1 MLIPA
6 RSISLRAARVLRPG
20 IGGRVLASFE
30 RVCDLVTDA
39 GEVVALVWGGI
50 GNGPLNVVL
59 PGDRG
64 PGVALPAGTRF
75 TVTEEGDVVRSE
87 PVIVD
92 PVSPATGSRIKIRAS
107 HPGVEASAGRVVC
120 GKQPA
125 EASSPG
131 NYLAISPIVIDLTS
145 AVPWNPQPDWDHLRA
160 RRRQIAAGAKVIA
173 GILAEAGWTPA
184 RCGLPE
190 VVCEQAACGRYGG
203 PRCAR
208 GARAR
213 PDARR
218 RRLAGRL
225 AVGTASGARPDRFAK
240 PVRSHRQ
247 NSRRP
252 HNDPQPCP
260 AGVRG
265 RQRGRRRMAH
275 VARDIGGRVPV
286 TNLPI
291 YQSTQTILSHGATS
305 GAAMLIGFC
314 AGVAHLMSLIP
325 DPDT

>member
-6 RSISLRAARVLRPG
+6 RSISLRAARILRPG
-20 IGGRVLASFE
+20 VGGRVLASFE
-30 RVCDLVTDA
+30 RVCDLVTDS

-59 PGDRG
+59 AHG
-64 PGVALPAGTRF
+64 PGVSLPAGTRF
-75 TVTEEGDVVRSE
+75 TVTGEGDVVRSE

-92 PVSPATGSRIKIRAS
+92 PVSPATGSQIKMRAPQ
-107 HPGVEASAGRVVC
+107 PGVEALAGRVVC

-131 NYLAISPIVIDLTS
+131 NYLAISPIVIDLS
-145 AVPWNPQPDWDHLRA
+145 AAVPWNPQPDWDHLRA

-190 VVCEQAACGRYGG
+190 VVCEQAARGEADG

-208 GARAR
+208 GAGTR
-213 PDARR
+213 PDTRR

-225 AVGTASGARPDRFAK
+225 AAGAASGARPDRFAK
-240 PVRSHRQ
+240 PVRSRRRRWPPTA
-247 NSRRP
+247 RRP
-252 HNDPQPCP
+252 SAAPCWRARPP
-260 AGVRG
+260 ARPTPHGTRCS
-265 RQRGRRRMAH
+265 RHWRRSR
-275 VARDIGGRVPV
+275 
-286 TNLPI
+286 
-291 YQSTQTILSHGATS
+291 
-305 GAAMLIGFC
+305 
-314 AGVAHLMSLIP
+314 
-325 DPDT
+325 